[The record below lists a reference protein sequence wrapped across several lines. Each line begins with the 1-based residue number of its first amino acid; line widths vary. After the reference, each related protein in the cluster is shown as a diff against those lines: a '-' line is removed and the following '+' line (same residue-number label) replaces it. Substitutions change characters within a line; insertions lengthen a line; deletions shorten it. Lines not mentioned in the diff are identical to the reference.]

1 MNLKKKGANI
11 RLLTSFSSSR
21 WASRT
26 FKMMSSVKPWK
37 LEINGSCLS
46 ISVRTPKT
54 RARVEPTSSERF
66 SNNSLKTSLEK
77 KMKLWYFYS
86 WIFLCRTYLN
96 FSLMTTQFPSLVNR
110 ISWVIQER
118 LSLDLDWVLIFWSS
132 SMISWIC
139 FWTSSPIRKKNQN
152 IFFWWRFKFK
162 HLAHTHTAIMKGGFF
177 DSGKNQ
183 TFCKNTKKLS
193 CAFFFQ
199 RAIL

>member
-1 MNLKKKGANI
+1 MQKNQKTEI
-11 RLLTSFSSSR
+11 RLTSFSSSR

-54 RARVEPTSSERF
+54 KARVEPTSSERF
-66 SNNSLKTSLEK
+66 SNNSLKTSLK
-77 KMKLWYFYS
+77 RKRWNCVGFFGFFFPCV
-86 WIFLCRTYLN
+86 ITYLN

-139 FWTSSPIRKKNQN
+139 FWTSSPIIRKK
-152 IFFWWRFKFK
+152 IKTSFS
-162 HLAHTHTAIMKGGFF
+162 GGG
-177 DSGKNQ
+177 S
-183 TFCKNTKKLS
+183 S
-193 CAFFFQ
+193 
-199 RAIL
+199 

>member
-1 MNLKKKGANI
+1 MKFKKKDAKI
-11 RLLTSFSSSR
+11 KLLTSFSSSR

-66 SNNSLKTSLEK
+66 SNNSLKTSLKRK
-77 KMKLWYFYS
+77 KNCCNGSFILS
-86 WIFLCRTYLN
+86 IFFHVNSYLN
-96 FSLMTTQFPSLVNR
+96 FSLMTTQLPSLVSR

-139 FWTSSPIRKKNQN
+139 FWTSSPIIRKKIKTSFSSGISN
-152 IFFWWRFKFK
+152 FKK
-162 HLAHTHTAIMKGGFF
+162 RLAHTHTAIMKGKWEGFF
-177 DSGKNQ
+177 DSDKN
-183 TFCKNTKKLS
+183 
-193 CAFFFQ
+193 
-199 RAIL
+199 